1 MPIELRRAGR
11 PQVFDDQ
18 QKIDQ
23 LIKLREQK
31 SPKLTNREIA
41 EIFGCSVSLIE
52 KTVRRL
58 VLEEAP

>member
-1 MPIELRRAGR
+1 M
-11 PQVFDDQ
+11 FDDQ
-18 QKIDQ
+18 QKIDR
-23 LIKLREQK
+23 LISLREQK